1 MGVTTRFFL
10 SNTIWF
16 LTIFIWKLCSVH
28 RKSKKIQ
35 FVLEPSVP
43 PPLNDTAKGSVD
55 VARVDSLEVR
65 VIFSLLS
72 CSRLRE
78 GRKMWATEF
87 DWLYLEEASNKTRVK
102 RIWVTAHFRV
112 INELMTPSRHCT
124 LDIWICHKKFLKE
137 LYEAEISNFMRFD
150 LNQSWWKWC
159 LKFVNILF
167 ITFTSQRSHFFQVL
181 VFHLAVSHD
190 GKNQMCAL

>member
-1 MGVTTRFFL
+1 M
-10 SNTIWF
+10 
-16 LTIFIWKLCSVH
+16 
-28 RKSKKIQ
+28 
-35 FVLEPSVP
+35 EPSVP

-55 VARVDSLEVR
+55 VDRVDSPEVR

-159 LKFVNILF
+159 LKFVNILL